1 MCTGVIPVHITM
13 QEILK
18 QKSKNKK
25 PKTFGAVNNAYE
37 IYHLVQ
43 VAITEDF
50 MLSQDVIKSER
61 YSEYIRRTKSQLNTL
76 AYNLVVNIIM
86 ANVYPNNRTDY
97 EDRVHRQN
105 QAKGLCNAII
115 TIFQLLSREI
125 NFNVNRYSY
134 LMKLC
139 YTEYSD
145 IKGWQRVD
153 KRFDKLYNK
162 EGLSL
167 QASATNFANLN
178 NNGNANNNNASYT
191 GIAPAPITRLA
202 TPLYSTENTQAP
214 DKERPTILESE
225 VNL

>member
-1 MCTGVIPVHITM
+1 MYRVHPCTYHYTRNIKM

-50 MLSQDVIKSER
+50 MISKDIIKSEM
-61 YSEYIRRTKSQLNTL
+61 YGDYIHRTKSQLNTL
-76 AYNLVVNIIM
+76 SYNLIVNIIM

-115 TIFQLLSREI
+115 ATFQLLSREI
-125 NFNVNRYSY
+125 NFND
-134 LMKLC
+134 KC
-139 YTEYSD
+139 Y
-145 IKGWQRVD
+145 
-153 KRFDKLYNK
+153 
-162 EGLSL
+162 
-167 QASATNFANLN
+167 
-178 NNGNANNNNASYT
+178 
-191 GIAPAPITRLA
+191 
-202 TPLYSTENTQAP
+202 
-214 DKERPTILESE
+214 ILR
-225 VNL
+225 